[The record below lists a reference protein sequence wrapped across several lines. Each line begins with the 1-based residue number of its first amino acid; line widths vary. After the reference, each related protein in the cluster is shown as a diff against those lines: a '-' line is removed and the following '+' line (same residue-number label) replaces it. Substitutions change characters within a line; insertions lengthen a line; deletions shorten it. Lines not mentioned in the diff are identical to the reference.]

1 MAKPFWLLCLVF
13 WSVIPGWAEPRK
25 LTISEALSMC
35 YERNPELAAARADLR
50 QSRSAY
56 HLAGV
61 FPTGSFIGGASRGW
75 GPAAASSYSALPR
88 DEYLQFQQP
97 FLPWGVQRK
106 GQYVAWLNWQQAR
119 AQLFFT
125 KIQLMRQTTDA
136 FYEVLASQERLKIFQ
151 ANLELARQIFEAS
164 EKQTRDRPGRRL
176 EILASRV
183 QYNQVRQSLVQTQ
196 GDLES
201 NLADLA
207 PLLGLKRGEDLVL
220 EGTLDTDYAFLKLEE
235 LLKLGENSPALL
247 AVRQATESGHEQVKL
262 ASLQGNPVPSLVALY
277 DFRLP
282 SYIVGAQLNL
292 PLDWGQIGYDVES
305 KQRAAAALDERYR
318 AAQLELSSEIQKAF
332 AAFQAGATNSATY
345 QVEVL
350 LPEEEAVSL
359 IRADYKAHKLDYDVV
374 LLAQQQLEEIRVEY
388 VRQQLIERL
397 ALDALEEAV
406 GAMLETVN
414 PAPAE
419 PDLTPE
425 PDLEAP

>member
-1 MAKPFWLLCLVF
+1 MPA
-13 WSVIPGWAEPRK
+13 WAEPGK
-25 LTISEALSMC
+25 LTISEALSMY
-35 YERNPELAAARADLR
+35 YERNPELAAARSDLR

-61 FPTGSFIGGASRGW
+61 FPTGSFVGGASRGW

-88 DEYLQFQQP
+88 DEYLQYQQP
-97 FLPWGVQRK
+97 FLPWGVKKK

-119 AQLFFT
+119 AQLFFI
-125 KIQLMRQTTDA
+125 KIQLMRQTKDA
-136 FYEVLASQERLKIFQ
+136 FYQVLASQERLKIFR

-164 EKQTRDRPGRRL
+164 EKQGRDRPGRRL

-183 QYNQVRQSLVQTQ
+183 QYNQVRQALVQTQ

-201 NLADLA
+201 NQADLA
-207 PLLGLKRGEDLVL
+207 PLLGLKRGEDLLV
-220 EGTLDTDYAFLKLEE
+220 EGTLDTDYASLKLEE
-235 LLKLGENSPALL
+235 LLQLGENSPALM
-247 AVRQATESGHEQVKL
+247 AVRQATESGREQVKL

-282 SYIVGAQLNL
+282 SYIVGAQLNV

-305 KQRAAAALDERYR
+305 KERAAAALDERYR

-332 AAFQAGATNSATY
+332 AAFQAGATNSSTY
-345 QVEVL
+345 QAEVL
-350 LPEEEAVSL
+350 VPEEEAVSL
-359 IRADYKAHKLDYDVV
+359 IRADYKLHKLDYDVV

-388 VRQQLIERL
+388 LRQQLIERL

-406 GAMLETVN
+406 GAVLEVVLPT
-414 PAPAE
+414 PTE
-419 PDLTPE
+419 PNLTPE